1 MNTKLCRPGI
11 LNSLAGLVA
20 IITNI
25 YTARNK
31 LWSRIVIV
39 TTAITGTCGSI
50 LMILFFV
57 YYFWNLRHVKEEH
70 ARLFEAESEVEKIE
84 AP

>member
-1 MNTKLCRPGI
+1 MNTKLCRPGM
-11 LNSLAGLVA
+11 LNSLAGLIA
-20 IITNI
+20 TITNI

-31 LWSRIVIV
+31 FWSRTAIV
-39 TTAITGTCGSI
+39 TAVITGTCGSI

-70 ARLFEAESEVEKIE
+70 ARLFEAESEVEKNE
-84 AP
+84 AT